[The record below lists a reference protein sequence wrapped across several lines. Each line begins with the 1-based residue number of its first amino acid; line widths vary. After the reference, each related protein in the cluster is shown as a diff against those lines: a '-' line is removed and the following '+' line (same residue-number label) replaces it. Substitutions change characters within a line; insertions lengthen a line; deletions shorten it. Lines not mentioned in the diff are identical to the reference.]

1 MSSILAN
8 MTKRLTIKEAIEY
21 FNLSEKTIRRRI
33 KSGKLNAE
41 KQGNQWVV
49 LANEDSNGGQSNY
62 ELGRSN

>member
-1 MSSILAN
+1 